1 MSSWASYQLQ
11 RKRLVTRAEVLK
23 TRVQDFI
30 VFKRPL
36 GHSLKNR
43 MQSGQHKIKCI
54 LSLSGQCTDV
64 TINDHSDTQSCQT
77 LQLIIA
83 GFSITLN

>member
-30 VFKRPL
+30 VFIGPRALIEELDAIGPAQNKMHLITRL
-36 GHSLKNR
+36 TVYRCN
-43 MQSGQHKIKCI
+43 HK
-54 LSLSGQCTDV
+54 
-64 TINDHSDTQSCQT
+64 
-77 LQLIIA
+77 
-83 GFSITLN
+83 